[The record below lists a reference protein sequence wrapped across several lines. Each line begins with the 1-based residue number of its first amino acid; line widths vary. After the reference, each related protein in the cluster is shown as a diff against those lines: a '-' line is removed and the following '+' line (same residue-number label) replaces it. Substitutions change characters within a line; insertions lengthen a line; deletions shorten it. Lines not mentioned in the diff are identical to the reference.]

1 MAAIGLTDLATQT
14 GTPKIGR
21 TDASD
26 ATGQRF
32 AAAMEKADADPASG
46 RQPVDATSKVLPAKP
61 ATDAAGST
69 TADAAERARR
79 GLNLDPANAAQQRP
93 AHGEAILNGLQNIRG
108 VFGAQEARINDIIS
122 RPAADTNTLLTMQM
136 EVTKFSVLVDVTSKL
151 VGKSTQAFESL
162 LKGQ

>member
-1 MAAIGLTDLATQT
+1 MAAIDLTNLATQA

-21 TDASD
+21 VEASD

-32 AAAMEKADADPASG
+32 AAAMEKADINPANPAAG
-46 RQPVDATSKVLPAKP
+46 QQPVDAASKSAPVQQ
-61 ATDAAGST
+61 ATTGDA
-69 TADAAERARR
+69 TADAQERARR
-79 GLNLDPANAAQQRP
+79 GLNLDPAHAAPKP
-93 AHGEAILNGLQNIRG
+93 AHGESILNGLQNMRG
-108 VFGAQEARINDIIS
+108 VFGAQEARMNDIIS
-122 RPAADTNTLLTMQM
+122 RPAADTNTLMAMQV

>member
-1 MAAIGLTDLATQT
+1 MAAIGLTDFATQT
-14 GTPKIGR
+14 GTSKIGKIEP
-21 TDASD
+21 SN

-32 AAAMEKADADPASG
+32 AAAMDKADTDPAAG
-46 RQPVDATSKVLPAKP
+46 RQPADATSRVLATKP
-61 ATDAAGST
+61 ATEAAGGT

-79 GLNLDPANAAQQRP
+79 GLNLDPAQAAKP
-93 AHGEAILNGLQNIRG
+93 AHGETILNGLQNIRG
-108 VFGAQEARINDIIS
+108 VFGAQEARLDNLIS
-122 RPAADTNTLLTMQM
+122 RPAADTNTLLAMQM

>member
-1 MAAIGLTDLATQT
+1 MAAIDLTNLATQA

-21 TDASD
+21 IEPSD

-32 AAAMEKADADPASG
+32 AAAMDKADSNPGAGP
-46 RQPVDATSKVLPAKP
+46 QPVDAASKVAPTQP
-61 ATDAAGST
+61 ATAGDV
-69 TADAAERARR
+69 TADAQERARR
-79 GLNLDPANAAQQRP
+79 GLNLDPAHAAQKP
-93 AHGEAILNGLQNIRG
+93 AHGETILNGLQNMRG
-108 VFGAQEARINDIIS
+108 VFGAQQARINNIMS
-122 RPAADTNTLLTMQM
+122 TPAADTNTLMAMQM

>member
-1 MAAIGLTDLATQT
+1 MAAIGLADLATQT

-21 TDASD
+21 IEASN

-32 AAAMEKADADPASG
+32 AAAMEKADTNSATG
-46 RQPVDATSKVLPAKP
+46 QQPVDATTNVISSKPV
-61 ATDAAGST
+61 TDTAGGA

-79 GLNLDPANAAQQRP
+79 GLNLDPAQATQQKP
-93 AHGEAILNGLQNIRG
+93 AHGETILNGLQNIRG
-108 VFGAQEARINDIIS
+108 VFGAQETRINNLMS
-122 RPAADTNTLLTMQM
+122 RPAADTNTLLAMQV

>member
-1 MAAIGLTDLATQT
+1 MAAIDLTNLATQA

-21 TDASD
+21 IEASE

-32 AAAMEKADADPASG
+32 AAAMEKADVVPGAGP
-46 RQPVDATSKVLPAKP
+46 QPVDSASRVAASQPA
-61 ATDAAGST
+61 AAGDA
-69 TADAAERARR
+69 TADAQERARR
-79 GLNLDPANAAQQRP
+79 GLNLDPAQAAPPKP
-93 AHGEAILNGLQNIRG
+93 AHGETILNGLQNMRG
-108 VFGAQEARINDIIS
+108 VFGAQQARINNIMS
-122 RPAADTNTLLTMQM
+122 TPAADTNTLMAMQM

>member
-1 MAAIGLTDLATQT
+1 MAAIVLTDLATQT

-21 TDASD
+21 IEASD

-32 AAAMEKADADPASG
+32 AAAMDKADTGSKA
-46 RQPVDATSKVLPAKP
+46 VDATTKVLPSKP
-61 ATDAAGST
+61 ATDAAGGA

-79 GLNLDPANAAQQRP
+79 GLNLDPAQAAQQKP

-108 VFGAQEARINDIIS
+108 VFGAQEARLDNLIS
-122 RPAADTNTLLTMQM
+122 RPAADTNTLLAMQM

-151 VGKSTQAFESL
+151 VGKSTQALESL